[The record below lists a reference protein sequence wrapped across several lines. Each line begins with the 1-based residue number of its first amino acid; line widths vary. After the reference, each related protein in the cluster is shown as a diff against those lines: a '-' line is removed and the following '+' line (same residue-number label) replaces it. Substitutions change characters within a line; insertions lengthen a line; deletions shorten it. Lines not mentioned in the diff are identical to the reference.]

1 MLWELFFSH
10 GRPGRTAA
18 CSHKGKLLWN
28 FFDKVFCFLN
38 GTEVSAGCYLF
49 YLGKA
54 HLLECLTKTANAAL
68 AKLTNK
74 RRSHNWNNGVPL
86 IDSLNYLENLALIG
100 NCTKGAVDQTL
111 ATRYALLVINVC
123 ATMLIRANSV
133 HTTCSC
139 TRTYVVMNCLV
150 RANLEAHATLNAL
163 LLINVCLFVHEANC
177 LFRTNLSTRV
187 RKTALASVGNAIYVV
202 LAGIA
207 RKLDDVNQRWLIINL
222 RSRGLFQAIRNMLW
236 LIHILHRHAHS
247 HANALTNNSAL
258 QEDALA
264 VRCNITRNN
273 LVRQIF
279 HLASN
284 FVNALICFFIR
295 KR

>member
-1 MLWELFFSH
+1 MLWVLFFSH
-10 GRPGRTAA
+10 CRPGRTAT
-18 CSHKGKLLWN
+18 CTHKWQFFWD

-38 GTEVSAGCYLF
+38 STEVSAGCYLF

-54 HLLECLTKTANAAL
+54 HLLECLTKTTNATL

-100 NCTKGAVDQTL
+100 NCTKGAVDQALT
-111 ATRYALLVINVC
+111 TRYALLVINVC
-123 ATMLIRANSV
+123 ATMLVRTNSV
-133 HTTCSC
+133 HTTSSSAW
-139 TRTYVVMNCLV
+139 TNVVMNCLV

-163 LLINVCLFVHEANC
+163 LLVNVCLFVHEANC

-187 RKTALASVGNAIYVV
+187 RKTALARIGNAIHVV
-202 LAGIA
+202 LTGIA
-207 RKLDDVNQRWLIINL
+207 RKLDDVNQRWLVINL
-222 RSRGLFQAIRNMLW
+222 RPRGFFQAVRNFLW
-236 LIHILHRHAHS
+236 LIHALHRHAHS

-273 LVRQIF
+273 LVR
-279 HLASN
+279 
-284 FVNALICFFIR
+284 
-295 KR
+295 